1 MARQKGPL
9 RFEGRVGDLSFYK
22 DKRHGYLIRRK
33 GGPSKRQIKARKSCA
48 GIRQSNEEFG
58 RASRAGKLL
67 RQAFHPLIHHC
78 KEYSMSRRLQALLT
92 ALIKAD
98 NHHEPGERRLLKQNM
113 GSLAHFELSA
123 VCSLDRYVELPLQR
137 QRTTEGI
144 RVEARLLP
152 AEGLA
157 TAATHFELCSV
168 GAFVDFETGRWV
180 QEVQYSGKKRIEE
193 DSAGSIAFE
202 HALKGEGFAFH
213 GLGILF
219 YQEVNGVHTLLN
231 DEKLS
236 AGCLGSVE

>member
-22 DKRHGYLIRRK
+22 DKRHGYLIRTK
-33 GGPSKRQIKARKSCA
+33 GGPSKRQIKTRKSCA

-58 RASRAGKLL
+58 RASSGGKLL

-98 NHHEPGERRLLKQNM
+98 NHHEPGERRLLQENM

-137 QRTTEGI
+137 KRTAEGI
-144 RVEARLLP
+144 WVEARLLAVERP
-152 AEGLA
+152 AM
-157 TAATHFELCSV
+157 AATHFELCSV
-168 GAFVDFETGRWV
+168 AAFVDFETGRWV
-180 QEVQYSGKKRIEE
+180 QQVQYSGKKRLAE
-193 DSAGSIAFE
+193 DSVDSIGFE
-202 HALKGEGFAFH
+202 HVLQGEGFAFH

-219 YQEVNGVHTLLN
+219 YQEVNGAYTRLN

-236 AGCLGSVE
+236 AGYVGSVE